1 MPRGKP
7 RGKTVIINSI
17 ISEMET
23 LKKLFQAKEKMPEL
37 KGVFD
42 KEISKSL
49 TRVNRGIN
57 GLTPQKVV
65 KKKTVERK
73 PKEKQE
79 TT

>member
-1 MPRGKP
+1 
-7 RGKTVIINSI
+7 
-17 ISEMET
+17 
-23 LKKLFQAKEKMPEL
+23 MPEP

-42 KEISKSL
+42 KEIPKSL

-57 GLTPQKVV
+57 GPTPKKVV
-65 KKKTVERK
+65 KKKRVKRK

>member
-1 MPRGKP
+1 
-7 RGKTVIINSI
+7 
-17 ISEMET
+17 
-23 LKKLFQAKEKMPEL
+23 MPEL

-49 TRVNRGIN
+49 TRVNPGIN
-57 GLTPQKVV
+57 GPTPKKVV
-65 KKKTVERK
+65 KKKTVKRK